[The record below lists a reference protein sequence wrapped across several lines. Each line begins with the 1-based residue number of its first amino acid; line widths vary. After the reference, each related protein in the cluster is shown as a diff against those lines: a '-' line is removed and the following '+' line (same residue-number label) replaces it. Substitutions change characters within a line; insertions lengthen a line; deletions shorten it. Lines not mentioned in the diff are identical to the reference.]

1 MGMSTR
7 VVGFKPS
14 DAKWKKMKA
23 VWDSCVAAD
32 VDPPDDVDTFFDGD
46 DPNNSPG
53 GVAVDL
59 DKSKC
64 VTAYRS
70 GDAEG
75 FDVDITKLPKDVTIL
90 RFTNRW

>member
-1 MGMSTR
+1 MGMSTH
-7 VVGFKPS
+7 VVGFKPA

-23 VWDSCVAAD
+23 IYDACVSAD
-32 VDPPDDVDTFFDGD
+32 VEIPESVDSFFDGD

-53 GVAVDL
+53 GVTADL

-64 VTAYRS
+64 VTAYKS
-70 GDAEG
+70 DDAEG

-90 RFTNRW
+90 RFTNSW